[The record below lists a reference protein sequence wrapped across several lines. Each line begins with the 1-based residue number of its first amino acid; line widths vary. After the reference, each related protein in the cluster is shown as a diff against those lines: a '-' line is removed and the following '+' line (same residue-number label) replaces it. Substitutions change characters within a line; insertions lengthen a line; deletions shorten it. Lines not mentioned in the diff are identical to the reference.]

1 MLRKELRVNREQ
13 LPLAGTGLCVCFQLR
28 KASRAITKLYDAA
41 LLPSGIRSTQF
52 ALLVAI
58 AKKDRITISSL
69 GKLLVIDTT
78 TLSRSL
84 RKLEKAKYI
93 KIIEGADGRE
103 RLVRLS
109 PNGVAVLQKSLPYW
123 KKIQDQVVSEL
134 IRPNWGKIQKSL
146 DKIKT
151 VAEQTT
157 TVS

>member
-1 MLRKELRVNREQ
+1 MNREQ
-13 LPLAGTGLCVCFQLR
+13 LPLSGTGLCVCFQLR
-28 KASRAITKLYDAA
+28 RASRAITKLYDAA

-58 AKKDRITISSL
+58 AKKDLITISSL
-69 GKLLVIDTT
+69 GKILVIDNT

-93 KIIEGADGRE
+93 SIIEGADGRE
-103 RLVRLS
+103 RLVHLS
-109 PNGVAVLQKSLPYW
+109 PKGVAVLQKSLPYW

-134 IRPNWGKIQKSL
+134 IHPNWGNIQKSL

-151 VAEQTT
+151 VAEQTAQPHKL
-157 TVS
+157 